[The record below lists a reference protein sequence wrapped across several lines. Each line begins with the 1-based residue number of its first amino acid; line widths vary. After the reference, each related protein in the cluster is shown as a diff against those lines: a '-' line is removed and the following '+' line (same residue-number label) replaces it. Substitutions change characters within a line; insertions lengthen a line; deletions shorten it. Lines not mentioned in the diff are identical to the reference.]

1 MDTQTPAT
9 STVSTSLVSQKVT
22 IEGDLQGTENIQI
35 DGQIKGSVKL
45 NGDII
50 IGPTG
55 VVEADVEGN
64 NIIIRGTV
72 KGNVIAREHLE
83 IHSSGNMTGDISARS
98 IDIKEGSS
106 FEGRS
111 RMIKSDRQP
120 KVPVSSPVT
129 ADQPTKNVDQT
140 PQKV

>member
-1 MDTQTPAT
+1 MGTQAPVT
-9 STVSTSLVSQKVT
+9 SAVSTSLVSQKVT
-22 IEGDLQGTENIQI
+22 IEGDIQGTENIQI
-35 DGQIKGSVKL
+35 DGHIKGSVKL

-111 RMIKSDRQP
+111 RMIKSDRQRTA
-120 KVPVSSPVT
+120 PVSSPVA

-140 PQKV
+140 PQEV

>member
-1 MDTQTPAT
+1 MDTQTPARP
-9 STVSTSLVSQKVT
+9 TVSTSLVSQKVT
-22 IEGDLQGTENIQI
+22 VEGDIQGTENIQI

-55 VVEADVEGN
+55 VVEADIEGT
-64 NIIIRGTV
+64 NIIIRGSV
-72 KGNVIAREHLE
+72 KGNIIAREHLE

-111 RMIKSDRQP
+111 RMIKSGQQRTA
-120 KVPVSSPVT
+120 PVSPPV
-129 ADQPTKNVDQT
+129 AVEQPTKNVDQT
-140 PQKV
+140 PQV

>member
-1 MDTQTPAT
+1 MDTQKPAT
-9 STVSTSLVSQKVT
+9 SNVSTSLVSQKVT
-22 IEGDLQGTENIQI
+22 IEGDLQGNENIQI

-45 NGDII
+45 NGNII

-55 VVEADVEGN
+55 IVEAEVEGN

-72 KGNVIAREHLE
+72 KGNVTAREHLE

-98 IDIKEGSS
+98 IDIREGSS

-111 RMIKSDRQP
+111 RMIKSDRQRT
-120 KVPVSSPVT
+120 VPVSSPVI
-129 ADQPTKNVDQT
+129 ADQPTKNVDEA
-140 PQKV
+140 PQKA

>member
-9 STVSTSLVSQKVT
+9 PAVSTSLVSQKVT
-22 IEGDLQGTENIQI
+22 IEGDIQGTENIQI

-45 NGDII
+45 KGDII

-55 VVEADVEGN
+55 VVEADIEGN

-72 KGNVIAREHLE
+72 KGNIIAREHLE
-83 IHSSGNMTGDISARS
+83 IHSSGNMAGDISARS

-111 RMIKSDRQP
+111 RMIKSGRQRT
-120 KVPVSSPVT
+120 VPVSPSVA
-129 ADQPTKNVDQT
+129 ADQPTKNADQT
-140 PQKV
+140 PQV

>member
-1 MDTQTPAT
+1 METQTPVT
-9 STVSTSLVSQKVT
+9 SAVSTSLVSQKVT
-22 IEGDLQGTENIQI
+22 IEGDIQGTENIQI
-35 DGQIKGSVKL
+35 DGHIKGSVKI

-55 VVEADVEGN
+55 VVEAEVEGN
-64 NIIIRGTV
+64 NLIIRGTV

-111 RMIKSDRQP
+111 RMIKSDRQRT
-120 KVPVSSPVT
+120 VPVSSPVA

-140 PQKV
+140 PQEV

>member
-1 MDTQTPAT
+1 MDTQTPAKPA
-9 STVSTSLVSQKVT
+9 VATSLVSQKVT
-22 IEGDLQGTENIQI
+22 IEGDLQGTQNIQI

-55 VVEADVEGN
+55 VVEADIEGN
-64 NIIIRGTV
+64 NIIISGTV
-72 KGNVIAREHLE
+72 KGNIIAREHLE
-83 IHSSGNMTGDISARS
+83 INSSGNMTGDISAKS

-111 RMIKSDRQP
+111 RMIKSGRQH
-120 KVPVSSPVT
+120 KVPAAPPVA

-140 PQKV
+140 PQV

>member
-1 MDTQTPAT
+1 MDTQTSATPA
-9 STVSTSLVSQKVT
+9 VSTSLVSQKVT
-22 IEGDLQGTENIQI
+22 IEGDIQGTENIQI

-45 NGDII
+45 KGDII

-55 VVEADVEGN
+55 VVEADIEGN

-72 KGNVIAREHLE
+72 KGNIIAREHLE
-83 IHSSGNMTGDISARS
+83 IHSSGNMAGDISARS

-111 RMIKSDRQP
+111 RMIKSGQQRT
-120 KVPVSSPVT
+120 VPVSPSVA
-129 ADQPTKNVDQT
+129 ADQPTKNADQT
-140 PQKV
+140 PQV

>member
-9 STVSTSLVSQKVT
+9 PAVSTSLVSQKVT
-22 IEGDLQGTENIQI
+22 IEGDIQGTENIQI

-45 NGDII
+45 KGDII

-55 VVEADVEGN
+55 VVEADIEGN

-72 KGNVIAREHLE
+72 KGNIIAREHLE

-111 RMIKSDRQP
+111 RMIKSDRQRTA
-120 KVPVSSPVT
+120 PVSSPVA

-140 PQKV
+140 PQEV